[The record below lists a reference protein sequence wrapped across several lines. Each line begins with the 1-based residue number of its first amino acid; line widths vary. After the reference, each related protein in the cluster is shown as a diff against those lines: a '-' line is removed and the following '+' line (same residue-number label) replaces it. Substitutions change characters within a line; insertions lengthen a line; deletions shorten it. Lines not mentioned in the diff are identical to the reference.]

1 MTGLMSSVS
10 AGGTAALYAPIVL
23 SNFNLRGART
33 PLFQGVTTL
42 SNDGTTQPPVA
53 LIDFGVSFVAPNWYY
68 NVALQNRDASTT
80 YDILAAVRY
89 QIAPLQS
96 PRFYGGTYDDATTLT
111 YTWTEQSSVTAA
123 SYSKLNINDTGTTAI
138 CHRPGQGIYVVTNA
152 NTASATWT
160 LSTTGITPG
169 TTSFG
174 QGCLARSSPTIMYCA
189 AGVASYPYKSTDTG
203 ATWTQLSTPNNTLA
217 WASIKCNYNGTIV
230 FAAQTNG
237 SLYLSGD
244 GGTSWTQQSG
254 AGVRNWAALYLSDDG
269 QVLVATVNSGNIWVS
284 VNGGGFWTPRAT
296 SRLWQVLT
304 GTSDGGLLLAAA
316 SSPGPGVASLYLST
330 DYGTTWTATAASQVT
345 NASIAGLACSING
358 NKLMVSGL
366 ANSIPFVYR
375 SQNGGTTWVLEPA
388 PPSGTL
394 PAGIQGSVAMTP
406 DGTTLLATGN
416 AGTPLRPYF
425 ATGV

>member
-1 MTGLMSSVS
+1 
-10 AGGTAALYAPIVL
+10 
-23 SNFNLRGART
+23 
-33 PLFQGVTTL
+33 
-42 SNDGTTQPPVA
+42 
-53 LIDFGVSFVAPNWYY
+53 
-68 NVALQNRDASTT
+68 
-80 YDILAAVRY
+80 
-89 QIAPLQS
+89 
-96 PRFYGGTYDDATTLT
+96 
-111 YTWTEQSSVTAA
+111 
-123 SYSKLNINDTGTTAI
+123 
-138 CHRPGQGIYVVTNA
+138 
-152 NTASATWT
+152 
-160 LSTTGITPG
+160 
-169 TTSFG
+169 
-174 QGCLARSSPTIMYCA
+174 MYCA

-217 WASIKCNYNGTIV
+217 WTSIKCNYNGTIV

-316 SSPGPGVASLYLST
+316 SSPGPGVASLYRST

-394 PAGIQGSVAMTP
+394 PAGIQGSIAMTP